1 MQGDNMKNYQFKT
14 KPYDHQKEIWEKS
27 WFEPYYA
34 LFAEMGTGK
43 SKIAIDTIG
52 ALYLTGQIDT
62 ALILAPKGV
71 FDNWVKGE
79 FPTHLPENIEYK
91 IVRWQPNWTK
101 KYTAEIKKLR
111 YVVTPKR

>member
-1 MQGDNMKNYQFKT
+1 
-14 KPYDHQKEIWEKS
+14 
-27 WFEPYYA
+27 
-34 LFAEMGTGK
+34 MGTGK

-79 FPTHLPENIEYK
+79 FPTHLPEKHRI
-91 IVRWQPNWTK
+91 QDC
-101 KYTAEIKKLR
+101 ALAAKLD
-111 YVVTPKR
+111 

>member
-1 MQGDNMKNYQFKT
+1 
-14 KPYDHQKEIWEKS
+14 
-27 WFEPYYA
+27 

-71 FDNWVKGE
+71 FDNWVKGRIPYS
-79 FPTHLPENIEYK
+79 FARRNRIQDCAL
-91 IVRWQPNWTK
+91 
-101 KYTAEIKKLR
+101 AAKLD
-111 YVVTPKR
+111 

>member
-52 ALYLTGQIDT
+52 ALYLTGTD
-62 ALILAPKGV
+62 
-71 FDNWVKGE
+71 
-79 FPTHLPENIEYK
+79 
-91 IVRWQPNWTK
+91 
-101 KYTAEIKKLR
+101 R
-111 YVVTPKR
+111 YSASSGSQRCL